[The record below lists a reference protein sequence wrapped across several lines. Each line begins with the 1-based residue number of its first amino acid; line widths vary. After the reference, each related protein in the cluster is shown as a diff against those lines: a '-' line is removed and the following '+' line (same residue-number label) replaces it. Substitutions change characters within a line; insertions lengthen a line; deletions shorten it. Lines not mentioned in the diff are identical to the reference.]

1 MDNVIRIGTRGSALA
16 LWQARWVQTML
27 TSIGLKSELIPIQ
40 SSGDQQQQK
49 PLYELG
55 VQGIFTKEL
64 DTALLAGNVDI
75 AVHSMKD
82 VPTQLP
88 QGIVSACI
96 PKRGAW
102 QDVLVPNSPGW
113 ATENSIVATSSL
125 RRAAQWRHK
134 YPSHKITDIRGNV
147 PTRLK
152 KLNESDYDGTIMA
165 MAGLSRLEM
174 LPENNVVL
182 DWMIPAPAQGAI
194 LVTVLKENQE
204 LLPALKT
211 LNHEETER
219 CVNEERVFLRTLEGG
234 CTAPIGALAQI
245 VQNKIHFKG
254 CITQKDG
261 VKQLVFDEVFPLN
274 KKTIGQYAAE
284 QLLNKGAKEVLDG

>member
-27 TSIGLKSELIPIQ
+27 TSIGLKSELVPIQ
-40 SSGDQQQQK
+40 SSGDKQQQK

-64 DTALLAGNVDI
+64 DTALLTGNVDI

-88 QGIVSACI
+88 QGIVTAFV

-102 QDVLVPNSPGW
+102 QDVLVPNNSNW
-113 ATENSIVATSSL
+113 ATENSVVATSSL
-125 RRAAQWRHK
+125 RRAAQWQYK
-134 YPSHKITDIRGNV
+134 YPTHTITDIRGNV

-174 LPENNVVL
+174 LPENSVVL

-194 LVTVLKENQE
+194 MVTALMKNQR
-204 LLPALKT
+204 LLTALNKLT
-211 LNHEETER
+211 HNETER
-219 CVNEERVFLRTLEGG
+219 CANEERIFLRTLEGG
-234 CTAPIGALAQI
+234 CTAPIGAHAQI
-245 VQNKIHFKG
+245 VKNKIHFKG
-254 CITQKDG
+254 CITQMDG
-261 VKQLVFDEVFPLN
+261 VKQLVFDEVFPLDN
-274 KKTIGQYAAE
+274 KNIGQYAAE
-284 QLLNKGAKEVLDG
+284 QLIAKGAKELLNG